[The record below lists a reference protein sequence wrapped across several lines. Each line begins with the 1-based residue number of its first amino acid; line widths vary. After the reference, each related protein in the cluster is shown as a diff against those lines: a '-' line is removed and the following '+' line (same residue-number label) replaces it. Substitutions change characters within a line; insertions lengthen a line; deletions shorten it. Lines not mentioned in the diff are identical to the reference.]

1 MCPRWENDSREERL
15 MELGRAYAR
24 ALLTG
29 DEIAAEL
36 AMREA
41 LEAGLSAAEIDD
53 ELITPAL
60 WLVGDLWQRGELS
73 VADEHL
79 ATEITLRV
87 VTLQHEA
94 QRVAQRRAG
103 QRVMLAAP
111 EGELHVV
118 ALRMIGNLLR
128 DGGYDVM
135 MLGADVPATALA
147 DAARRHE
154 ADVIA
159 MSSTM
164 PGGEDR
170 LVLAIRA
177 VQEVRPEAC
186 YLIGGRALTS
196 RVRTR
201 PGIEVCRRVS
211 EAVEAVDALVQR
223 ADMN

>member
-1 MCPRWENDSREERL
+1 MCPRWENDSRERLL

-36 AMREA
+36 AMRDA
-41 LEAGLSAAEIDD
+41 LEAGLSTPEIDH
-53 ELITPAL
+53 EIIAPAL

-73 VADEHL
+73 VADEHI

-87 VTLQHEA
+87 LALQHEA
-94 QRVAQRRAG
+94 QRVEEARAG
-103 QRVMLAAP
+103 HRVMLAAP

-128 DGGYDVM
+128 DGGYDVV

-147 DAARRHE
+147 DAARRYE
-154 ADVIA
+154 ADVIG

-170 LVLAIRA
+170 VLLSIRA
-177 VQEVRPEAC
+177 VQQARPEAR
-186 YLIGGRALTS
+186 YMIGGRALTS
-196 RVRTR
+196 RVRDR